1 MDSDHTRADGPAIG
15 FDNAKSILRVAYL
28 LTAVDGQIAES
39 EQKLFRKIAQELFGE
54 KFVSPEA
61 MGFFVECDESARKL
75 MTLRSFYTE
84 DREIITA
91 FLEEARSSV
100 SKLSSDNR
108 VLRHAFAIWIGI
120 CCADR
125 DYSDVERLA
134 IQSMQAAANAGA
146 FALASALS
154 LAAFVPV
161 PAAAVALAIPA
172 VRKAKGAADKAIADV
187 LRSTFNL
194 AKIPDS
200 FLKTVETHIKKIGS
214 IFDKAEKA
222 TSAAAKRNYLDM
234 YEFEVETLKDYID
247 QK

>member
-1 MDSDHTRADGPAIG
+1 MDSDQTRATGPAIG

-75 MTLRSFYTE
+75 MTLRSFYSE
-84 DREIITA
+84 DREIVTA
-91 FLEEARSSV
+91 FLEESRSSI
-100 SKLSSDNR
+100 SALSSDGR

-134 IQSMQAAANAGA
+134 IQSIQSAVNAGA
-146 FALASALS
+146 FALASTLT
-154 LAAFVPV
+154 LAAFVPF
-161 PAAAVALAIPA
+161 PAAAATLAIPA
-172 VRKAKGAADKAIADV
+172 VRKAKGAADKALADV

-194 AKIPDS
+194 EKIPDS
-200 FLKTVETHIKKIGS
+200 FVRTVEAHIKKIGS
-214 IFDKAEKA
+214 LFDKAEKA
-222 TSAAAKRNYLDM
+222 TDAATKRNYLDM
-234 YEFEVETLKDYID
+234 YEFEVETLKDYLD